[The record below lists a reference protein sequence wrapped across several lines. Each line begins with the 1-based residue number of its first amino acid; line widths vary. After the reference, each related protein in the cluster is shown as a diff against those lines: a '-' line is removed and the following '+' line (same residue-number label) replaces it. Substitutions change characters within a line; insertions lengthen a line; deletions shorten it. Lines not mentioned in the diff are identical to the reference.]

1 MEIEIKS
8 VQTID
13 GKKES
18 IKQIGIAAIENY
30 EKGTIISWTVPDEPL
45 NFNMTVLQNKILL
58 KNQNQNMTFEL
69 GKTTKGIIKTQY
81 GNLNMEITTNAME
94 VIKENYFIKRIYID
108 YEISIESTKSYQ
120 NEIEITIK

>member
-45 NFNMTVLQNKILL
+45 NFNMTILQNKILL

-69 GKTTKGIIKTQY
+69 EKTTKGIIKTQY

-94 VIKENYFIKRIYID
+94 VIKENDFIKRIYID

-120 NEIEITIK
+120 NEIEMTIK